1 MLIRSPH
8 RRCYRPPFDVSLEL
22 RAGGSIHTSHKSNEL
37 LPLSI
42 NELLFLSV
50 ARASFTAAAAALVVR
65 APSAA
70 ALVASTPFV
79 IVPWR
84 CLLLVFVKL
93 LQELQK
99 LEEYRMNQKSIDSM
113 VGLRTYMVSQSAAG
127 LRQLHSRNH
136 VKARPVKPLST
147 SNNICSSVVPL
158 ASQNW
163 SAKMDHQEDCDLVG
177 DFSKLFLIFPLNQH
191 ITKTTGVIAK
201 TLWIAAAYNLLLYM
215 LASHCEVTCKATLAK
230 CHSKLFPNVT
240 PRPSSTSSISLA
252 CLQMLF
258 SMMLLLLTLW
268 KDTSIVFG
276 GD

>member
-79 IVPWR
+79 IVPWSVEGKMEEFLEQ
-84 CLLLVFVKL
+84 LLSSRNRSRSRSGK
-93 LQELQK
+93 K
-99 LEEYRMNQKSIDSM
+99 RYSYAKCSSSSSYNKSITECGSLA

-177 DFSKLFLIFPLNQH
+177 DFSK
-191 ITKTTGVIAK
+191 
-201 TLWIAAAYNLLLYM
+201 
-215 LASHCEVTCKATLAK
+215 
-230 CHSKLFPNVT
+230 
-240 PRPSSTSSISLA
+240 
-252 CLQMLF
+252 
-258 SMMLLLLTLW
+258 
-268 KDTSIVFG
+268 
-276 GD
+276 